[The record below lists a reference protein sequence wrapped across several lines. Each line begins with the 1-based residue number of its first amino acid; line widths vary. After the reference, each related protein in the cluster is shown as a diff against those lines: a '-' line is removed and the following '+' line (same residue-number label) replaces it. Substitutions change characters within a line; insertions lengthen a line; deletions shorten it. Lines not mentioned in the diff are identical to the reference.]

1 MTISYLT
8 LLNRLHFFFFND
20 TATTEIYTLSLHDAL
35 PISGQRRRRAR
46 SPGRPRGEL
55 PRGPRA
61 PARRVR
67 RPFPEPGPAEGRRG
81 ELGARPHAEAA
92 PPDARPAH
100 PRRGC
105 EDVGAA
111 DGGRVR
117 SVREHGDDAL
127 RQGRDQLEPARRALH
142 VRDPER
148 RRHGA
153 APIDGETRM
162 AAENSFDV
170 ACKIDPQEV
179 TNALDQA
186 RREIE
191 TRYDLKGSK
200 NEVRLETNEI
210 TVLAA
215 DDMKL
220 KAVVDILQ
228 SRLHKRGV
236 PLKALTYGKVE
247 EAAGGALRQKISL
260 QQGIPIEKAREI
272 VRLVK
277 DTKLKVQ
284 AAIQEDHVRGS
295 GKNRDDLQKVIALLK
310 EKDLGI
316 AIQFTNYRSV

>member
-1 MTISYLT
+1 
-8 LLNRLHFFFFND
+8 
-20 TATTEIYTLSLHDAL
+20 
-35 PISGQRRRRAR
+35 
-46 SPGRPRGEL
+46 
-55 PRGPRA
+55 
-61 PARRVR
+61 
-67 RPFPEPGPAEGRRG
+67 
-81 ELGARPHAEAA
+81 
-92 PPDARPAH
+92 
-100 PRRGC
+100 
-105 EDVGAA
+105 
-111 DGGRVR
+111 
-117 SVREHGDDAL
+117 
-127 RQGRDQLEPARRALH
+127 
-142 VRDPER
+142 
-148 RRHGA
+148 
-153 APIDGETRM
+153 M
-162 AAENSFDV
+162 AAENSFDI
-170 ACKIDPQEV
+170 ACKVDMQEV
-179 TNALDQA
+179 ANAVNQA
-186 RREIE
+186 KREIE

-284 AAIQEDHVRGS
+284 AAIQEDHVRVS